1 MVSYLIYLHSTL
13 KTYGA
18 QEHLVYKHIAYK
30 QLFLTHLSYYNQ
42 KKETD
47 MTIKLRIK
55 EILEEKG
62 KTNYWLS
69 QQLGMCYRN
78 YHNIVTN
85 QTSAIRFDTLE
96 RLCEI
101 LDVPVGDLFE
111 QIDEKKE

>member
-1 MVSYLIYLHSTL
+1 MKI
-13 KTYGA
+13 
-18 QEHLVYKHIAYK
+18 Q
-30 QLFLTHLSYYNQ
+30 
-42 KKETD
+42 
-47 MTIKLRIK
+47 LRIK

-85 QTSAIRFDTLE
+85 QTSAVRFDTLE

-111 QIDEKKE
+111 QINDKQDSRAQPLQNSQPLFVSDKFNNFKFS

>member
-1 MVSYLIYLHSTL
+1 MI
-13 KTYGA
+13 
-18 QEHLVYKHIAYK
+18 IR
-30 QLFLTHLSYYNQ
+30 
-42 KKETD
+42 
-47 MTIKLRIK
+47 LRIR

-85 QTSAIRFDTLE
+85 KTSAIRFETLE

-101 LDVPVGDLFE
+101 LEVPVSELFE
-111 QIDEKKE
+111 QIYDNE